1 MGFLSAYTGTIRV
14 LVGPDNDES
23 KYWVD
28 LKKYITQGAQ
38 EAAESALT
46 KLRIVDGQT
55 VADPDVAKYRK
66 LMVLAAVD
74 DWNLDD
80 DNGQILPINPH
91 SVQRLPMP
99 VFDKLWLQ
107 VQQNNSDSKRTT
119 DEQLDF
125 RQ

>member
-1 MGFLSAYTGTIRV
+1 MGFLSAYTGTVRV
-14 LVGPDNDES
+14 QVDSEDP

-46 KLRIVDGQT
+46 KLRIIDGQT

-66 LMVLAAVD
+66 LMVLASIE

-80 DNGQILPINPH
+80 DNDQILPINLQ

-107 VQQNNSDSKRTT
+107 VQQNNSDSKRSS

>member
-1 MGFLSAYTGTIRV
+1 MSFLSAYTGTVRIK
-14 LVGPDNDES
+14 VGRDEDD
-23 KYWVD
+23 YWVD

-38 EAAESALT
+38 ESAEAALT
-46 KLRIVDGQT
+46 KIRLVNGET

-66 LMVLAAVD
+66 LMVLASIE

-80 DNGQILPINPH
+80 DNNQILPINLQ

-99 VFDKLWLQ
+99 VFDHLWLS
-107 VQQNNSDSKRTT
+107 VQENNSANKRGSE
-119 DEQLDF
+119 EQLDF